1 MPSVAAII
9 EYGSSPASELAD
21 ESNSS
26 TPDVLVQS
34 LTKSATRTMNA
45 FKNASGATFGI
56 QYRDPKLSLS
66 FDGYIANTT
75 TGLANQEPGTEV
87 ATLAN
92 FTADTFGFT
101 PGDGTMVFENPVRT
115 ESNEDMAK
123 MTFDV
128 VQYPFVT

>member
-9 EYGSSPASELAD
+9 EYGTIPASELAD

-34 LTKSATRTMNA
+34 LTKSATRTMKD
-45 FKNASGATFGI
+45 FKNAAGATFGI